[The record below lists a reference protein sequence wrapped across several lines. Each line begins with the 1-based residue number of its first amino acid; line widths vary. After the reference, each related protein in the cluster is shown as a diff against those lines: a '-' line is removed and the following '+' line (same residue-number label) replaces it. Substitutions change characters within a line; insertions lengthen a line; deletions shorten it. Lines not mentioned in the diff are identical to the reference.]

1 MAITNPTV
9 NKVFNDLDEFRDFC
23 RFEGH
28 VFNEADLY
36 KSDSRVWQAF
46 SRSKNRGKFNKSR
59 PKGRQN
65 A

>member
-9 NKVFNDLDEFRDFC
+9 NKVFSDLEEFCNFC

-36 KSDSRVWQAF
+36 KSDARAWQAF
-46 SRSKNRGKFNKSR
+46 TKHRNWLRAKSR
-59 PKGRQN
+59 VKVKRN

>member
-1 MAITNPTV
+1 MAITNPTI
-9 NKVFNDLDEFRDFC
+9 NKVFNDLEEFRDFC
-23 RFEGH
+23 RFEGY

-36 KSDSRVWQAF
+36 KYDSRAWQAF
-46 SRSKNRGKFNKSR
+46 SRNKNKGKYNKSR

>member
-9 NKVFNDLDEFRDFC
+9 NKIFTDLDELRDFC

-36 KSDSRVWQAF
+36 RHDSRTWQNF
-46 SRSKNRGKFNKSR
+46 TKHKNNLRAKSR
-59 PKGRQN
+59 IKGKRN